1 MEGHISNKVFVG
13 NLSYDITDQE
23 LLQMFSTIGAV
34 VRARVI
40 MDRETG
46 KSRGFGI
53 VEFGS
58 DALAAEAIRRLH
70 NQPLKDR
77 PMRVN
82 DADDK
87 PQKRAPQLPPVA
99 SFSGFEDPGWGG
111 GGGGGGEGRRFKAK
125 GSMRNIRKRKRS
137 L

>member
-1 MEGHISNKVFVG
+1 MFVG
-13 NLSYDITDQE
+13 NLSYEATDQE
-23 LLQMFSTIGAV
+23 LFQMFSAVGTV

-40 MDRETG
+40 MDRATG

-53 VEFGS
+53 VEFSS
-58 DALAAEAIRRLH
+58 DALAAEAIRRLN
-70 NQPLKDR
+70 NQPMKSR

-87 PQKRAPQLPPVA
+87 PAPRRPQEGPPVA

-111 GGGGGGEGRRFKAK
+111 GGGGGSGGEGRRFKAK